1 MQPQMRTSYRPVAES
16 SQASRAE
23 FLLKTYA
30 HVFAALSAFALIEIA
45 LFKSGA
51 AEAILRA
58 LGGTSWL
65 LVMGAFVL
73 VGWLCSFTA
82 HRVQSLPLQYV
93 ALGAYVLM
101 EALVFV
107 PLLYFAD
114 AQAPGTISSAAYI
127 TLAGFAALTAVAYFT
142 RIDFSF
148 LRAVLIWAGICAL
161 IAVVA
166 GVLFG
171 FELGT
176 WFSVAMVAL
185 AGASMLYNTSNVL
198 LRYPEERH
206 VAAALEL
213 FGSVAL
219 MFFYVLRLL
228 NSRR

>member
-1 MQPQMRTSYRPVAES
+1 MQPQMQTSYRPVAES

-30 HVFAALSAFALIEIA
+30 HVFAALSAFALLEIA

-51 AEAILRA
+51 AEALLRM
-58 LGGTSWL
+58 LGGASWL
-65 LVMGAFVL
+65 VVMGAFVL
-73 VGWLCSFTA
+73 VGWLCTFTA
-82 HRVQSLPLQYV
+82 HRVQSLTLQYV
-93 ALGAYVLM
+93 ALCAYVVM

-107 PLLYFAD
+107 PLLFLAD
-114 AQAPGTISSAAYI
+114 ANAPGTISSAAYI
-127 TLAGFAALTAVAYFT
+127 TLAGFAGLTAVAYFT

-166 GVLFG
+166 GAVLG

-185 AGASMLYNTSNVL
+185 AGGSVLYNTSNIL
-198 LRYPEERH
+198 LRYPEDRY

-213 FGSVAL
+213 FGSVAM
-219 MFFYVLRLL
+219 MFWYVLRLL
-228 NSRR
+228 NRRR

>member
-1 MQPQMRTSYRPVAES
+1 MQPQMQTSYRPVAES

-30 HVFAALSAFALIEIA
+30 HVFAALSAFALLEIA

-51 AEAILRA
+51 AEALLRM
-58 LGGTSWL
+58 LGGASWL
-65 LVMGAFVL
+65 VVMGAFVL
-73 VGWLCSFTA
+73 VGWLCTFTA
-82 HRVQSLPLQYV
+82 HRVQSLTLQYV
-93 ALGAYVLM
+93 ALCAYVVM

-107 PLLYFAD
+107 PLLFLAD
-114 AQAPGTISSAAYI
+114 ANAPGTISSAAYI
-127 TLAGFAALTAVAYFT
+127 TLAGFAGLTAVAYFT

-166 GVLFG
+166 GAILG

-185 AGASMLYNTSNVL
+185 AGGSVLYNTSNIL
-198 LRYPEERH
+198 LRYPEDRY

-213 FGSVAL
+213 FGSVAM
-219 MFFYVLRLL
+219 MFWYVLRLL
-228 NSRR
+228 NRRR